1 MLLGVF
7 DLVTGILLLMG
18 ETVLPGS
25 VQFLF
30 GVFMVFK
37 GITTLVQ
44 FPIWFGPLSFLAGF
58 VDLAVGL
65 ALYFTHDFGASI
77 GQAATV
83 MGVMQT
89 MKGAMTLAFA
99 YVAG

>member
-1 MLLGVF
+1 MLLGIF
-7 DLVTGILLLMG
+7 DLITGILLLTG

-25 VQFLF
+25 IQFLF
-30 GVFMVFK
+30 GLFMAFK
-37 GITTLVQ
+37 GITTIVRL
-44 FPIWFGPLSFLAGF
+44 PIWFGPLSVLAGII
-58 VDLAVGL
+58 DLIVGL

-83 MGVMQT
+83 MGVLQT
-89 MKGAMTLAFA
+89 MKGAMTLLFA